1 MNSYRINKAIGGF
14 SRLVA
19 LLGDYPSQDKQEL
32 EDMERLINYLRA
44 NEDDIHESFELVGK
58 DLDHG

>member
-1 MNSYRINKAIGGF
+1 MNSYRINKAIDGF

-19 LLGDYPSQDKQEL
+19 LLGDYPSQDKETL

-44 NEDDIHESFELVGK
+44 NEDDISESFDLVGK
-58 DLDHG
+58 ELDN